1 MSSNSKLY
9 ATCPLCGR
17 RLCKAIPGSE
27 IEIECGKCQNSVL
40 ISVDKDGKVTTQVVE
55 EQQQKKVQ

>member
-1 MSSNSKLY
+1 MSSSSKLY

-27 IEIECGKCQNSVL
+27 IEIDCLKCQKTVL

-55 EQQQKKVQ
+55 ESQKKAQ